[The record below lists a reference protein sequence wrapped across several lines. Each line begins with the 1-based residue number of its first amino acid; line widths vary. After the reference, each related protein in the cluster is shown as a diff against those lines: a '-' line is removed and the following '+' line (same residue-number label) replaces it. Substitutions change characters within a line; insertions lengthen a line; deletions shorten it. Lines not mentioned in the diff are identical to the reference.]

1 MWYIAS
7 AFFTSADSGSHQNR
21 PALWEEVLLLIDAVD
36 DESAARAAGEVA
48 RSTEHE
54 YSVSQPTP
62 HVLRWTF
69 VKVERVN
76 RIEGPLAHGTE
87 LFSRFL
93 RATEAESLLRPFD
106 DAEGVENS

>member
-1 MWYIAS
+1 MWYVAS
-7 AFFTSADSGSHQNR
+7 AFFTSADSGSQQNLS
-21 PALWEEVLLLIDAVD
+21 ALWEEVLLLIDAAD
-36 DESAARAAGEVA
+36 DESAARAAEEIA

-54 YSVSQPTP
+54 YAVSQPTP

-76 RIEGPLAHGTE
+76 RVEDPLAHGTE

-106 DAEGVENS
+106 DAQGSLGS